1 MSCQRDQNNGRD
13 NLVGNDVNFYRIFF
27 LNIQADY
34 TKYHCHEEFADRRK
48 KAVART
54 YFYMNEAQCERNM
67 DTFLQ
72 SIEAVSGN

>member
-1 MSCQRDQNNGRD
+1 M
-13 NLVGNDVNFYRIFF
+13 L
-27 LNIQADY
+27 DY
-34 TKYHCHEEFADRRK
+34 WIDFTRYHFNEEFADRRK

-72 SIEAVSGN
+72 SIEAVSGKLYENLFCLTTFW